1 MVNPEELLKASE
13 KQFDMA
19 LEHASIIS
27 HKHFGKRIRFYAPSF
42 SYYKTNYYRSS
53 PTAFPSIS
61 ISGSTCSLRCKH
73 CGGIVLN
80 TMYPALSP
88 DGLVK
93 LCRKLKNK
101 GATGCLISG
110 GCMPNGSVPLERFLG
125 AFAEIKQELKLTL
138 VIHTGIVNEGTAKRL
153 KMAGIDAALIDIVG
167 SDETVKEIYNLNV
180 TVEDYEKS
188 LQRLREA
195 DIATVPHVLVGLHY
209 GKLKGELNA
218 LRIIAKNKPAAVI
231 LIAFMPIHG
240 TDMEMIEPPT
250 PLEIGKILV
259 AARLMMPSTP
269 IVLGCMRPK
278 GVHRA
283 KTDVLAVKSGVN
295 AIAFPAEEAIKL
307 SESLGYTLSFSSLCC
322 SQIFDDL
329 KAGQS

>member
-1 MVNPEELLKASE
+1 
-13 KQFDMA
+13 
-19 LEHASIIS
+19 
-27 HKHFGKRIRFYAPSF
+27 
-42 SYYKTNYYRSS
+42 
-53 PTAFPSIS
+53 
-61 ISGSTCSLRCKH
+61 
-73 CGGIVLN
+73 
-80 TMYPALSP
+80 
-88 DGLVK
+88 
-93 LCRKLKNK
+93 
-101 GATGCLISG
+101 
-110 GCMPNGSVPLERFLG
+110 MPNGSVPLERFLG
-125 AFAEIKQELKLTL
+125 AFAEIKQELRLTL

-250 PLEIGKILV
+250 PLDIGKILV

-329 KAGQS
+329 KAGRS